1 MLLSRAI
8 AHVESAN
15 FPVAYCGLKIIT
27 SLSLRFP
34 DFQRWWASMGEPRGS
49 EPGYNRPVIIV
60 SSNEFN
66 QSLIQTVIVVV
77 VTSNLRLVD
86 APGNFKITKK
96 QSNLNKDSVV
106 NVSQLITLDKTFLTE
121 QVGKLNSKYISHL
134 NEGVRLVL
142 GV

>member
-1 MLLSRAI
+1 MKRGEI
-8 AHVESAN
+8 
-15 FPVAYCGLKIIT
+15 
-27 SLSLRFP
+27 
-34 DFQRWWASMGEPRGS
+34 WWASMGEPRGS
-49 EPGYNRPVIIV
+49 EPGYNRPVVIL

-121 QVGKLNSKYISHL
+121 QVGKLNSTYISYL

>member
-1 MLLSRAI
+1 MKRGEI
-8 AHVESAN
+8 
-15 FPVAYCGLKIIT
+15 
-27 SLSLRFP
+27 
-34 DFQRWWASMGEPRGS
+34 WWASMGEQRGS
-49 EPGYNRPVIIV
+49 EPGYSRPVIIV

-66 QSLIQTVIVVV
+66 QSLIQTVIVAV

-86 APGNFKITKK
+86 APGNFKITQK

-121 QVGKLNSKYISHL
+121 QVGKLSSKHISFL
-134 NEGVRLVL
+134 NEGIQLVL

>member
-1 MLLSRAI
+1 VKRGEI
-8 AHVESAN
+8 
-15 FPVAYCGLKIIT
+15 
-27 SLSLRFP
+27 
-34 DFQRWWASMGEPRGS
+34 WWASMAEPRGS

-77 VTSNLRLVD
+77 VTSNIRLVD

-96 QSNLNKDSVV
+96 QLNINKDSVV

-121 QVGKLNSKYISHL
+121 QVGNLNSKHISFL
-134 NEGVRLVL
+134 NEGIRLVL
-142 GV
+142 AI

>member
-1 MLLSRAI
+1 MKRGEI
-8 AHVESAN
+8 
-15 FPVAYCGLKIIT
+15 
-27 SLSLRFP
+27 
-34 DFQRWWASMGEPRGS
+34 WWALMGEPRGS
-49 EPGYNRPVIIV
+49 EPGYNRPVIVV

-121 QVGKLNSKYISHL
+121 QVGKLNSKYISYL